1 MPSTENKVYDKK
13 IAVNVNLS
21 VVGFLR
27 KKESSEWTSIWI
39 GPILVG
45 R

>member
-21 VVGFLR
+21 IVGFLR
-27 KKESSEWTSIWI
+27 KKRIFRMDKYLDRANF
-39 GPILVG
+39 GG
-45 R
+45 